1 LLPFCQRGGR
11 ACRQPGSRWDVS
23 CHQPRADDLLR
34 RRPMSMLS
42 SWIAGMDSAEVCET
56 IYASRPICVK
66 VSAQPACRASACM
79 SVRWLHGQ
87 VLGCLQ
93 VNMCAAHTHEE
104 GEYCRVLTVLCLRLC
119 SQVVLQSCHPAML
132 LTARAMVPLC
142 FLPVPGLL
150 SG

>member
-1 LLPFCQRGGR
+1 
-11 ACRQPGSRWDVS
+11 
-23 CHQPRADDLLR
+23 
-34 RRPMSMLS
+34 MLS

-119 SQVVLQSCHPAML
+119 SQVVAVLPSCHAPDGSRNGTVVL
-132 LTARAMVPLC
+132 LASSRFTFWLMTGGEVWLSSRANTCQHVKTYMQALEGHD
-142 FLPVPGLL
+142 GLHVL
-150 SG
+150 L